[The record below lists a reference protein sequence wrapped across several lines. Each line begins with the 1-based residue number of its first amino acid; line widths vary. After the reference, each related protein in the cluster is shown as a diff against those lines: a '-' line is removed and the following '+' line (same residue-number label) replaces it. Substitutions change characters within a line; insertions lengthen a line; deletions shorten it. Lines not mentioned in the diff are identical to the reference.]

1 LVAQNVAVLPA
12 QMLVLAGTIPQGGGV
27 LIARVAQQ
35 LLVQP
40 LEPVINTQ

>member
-12 QMLVLAGTIPQGGGV
+12 QMLVLAGTMPQGGGA
-27 LIARVAQQ
+27 LTTSVAQQ

-40 LEPVINTQ
+40 LVSVISTQ